1 VIRLA
6 DNGSQIVA
14 RDCSPIPISG
24 REDEEWLRRLVISA
38 KPADLLLQIGG
49 RGDILDDEPLATFDG
64 ISGKWWAGRYV
75 GEIQFE
81 GRTLRLEPR
90 FGMPAL
96 LRWLTAI
103 WGVRLVDSKGKFEQ
117 QRIWLWLVIAHLWS
131 GRLIVAAKHG
141 VPYRRVETIHE
152 GRALRGKLLARE
164 TALARA
170 VGDDRLVS
178 LTRTRIVDPVIGRI
192 LLAAFERLSTALGS
206 RGERNFWLPDRG
218 RTVIEDLRSALGSQA
233 ARDAPRISAQS
244 IRYSPITE
252 VYRPIVDLS
261 ISILAQRPRTAASGG
276 ESKAFGVLLDM
287 AEIWELYVAKLLQ
300 IALPGL
306 RVSHTGRSTDNFRYL
321 LTSVGGETLG
331 SLRPDILILDSHDR
345 CLGIADAKYKTNRIN
360 SYNRT
365 GVVTEDLYQLA
376 AYLSG
381 FGDPGSR
388 LDGFLIYPADEEG
401 QVFRRLSPKNPWTLT
416 SAPQR
421 NLWFLATDGGADART
436 DTATLTEAER
446 ELTSLIQTALEAP
459 RPSEANQGGR
469 HHKWT
474 E

>member
-1 VIRLA
+1 MIREA

-24 REDEEWLRRLVISA
+24 RENDEWLRRLVITA
-38 KPADLLLQIGG
+38 KPADLLLQIGP
-49 RGDILDDEPLATFDG
+49 RGDTPDDEPIATFDCT
-64 ISGKWWAGRYV
+64 SGKWWAGRYV

-90 FGMPAL
+90 FGMPSL

-131 GRLIVAAKHG
+131 GRLIVSAKHG
-141 VPYRRVETIHE
+141 APFRRVETIHE
-152 GRALRGKLLARE
+152 GRSVRGKLLARE

-170 VGDDRLVS
+170 VGYDRLIS
-178 LTRTRIVDPVIGRI
+178 LTRTRVVDPIIGRI
-192 LLAAFERLSTALGS
+192 LLAAFERLSTVLS
-206 RGERNFWLPDRG
+206 SNGERSFWLPDRG
-218 RTVIEDLRSALGSQA
+218 KNVIEDLRSALGCQA
-233 ARDAPRISAQS
+233 ARDAPRVNAHS

-261 ISILAQRPRTAASGG
+261 ISILDQRPRMATSGG

-300 IALPGL
+300 IGLPSL
-306 RVSHTGRSTDNFRYL
+306 RVRHTGRYTDHSRYL
-321 LTSVGGETLG
+321 LTSFDGDMLG

-345 CLGIADAKYKTNRIN
+345 CLGIVDAKYKINRIN
-360 SYNRT
+360 SYNHT
-365 GVVTEDLYQLA
+365 GVATEDLYQLT

-381 FGDPGSR
+381 FGDPRSQ
-388 LDGFLIYPADEEG
+388 LNGFLIFPHDEEG
-401 QVFRRLSPKNPWTLT
+401 QVFRRLSPKNPWTLNSVT
-416 SAPQR
+416 QR
-421 NLWFLATDGGADART
+421 KLWFLNACADVDAEVG
-436 DTATLTEAER
+436 DSILSEAER
-446 ELTSLIQTALEAP
+446 QMTAQIQTALEAS
-459 RPSEANQGGR
+459 RS
-469 HHKWT
+469 
-474 E
+474 